1 MDFETGESSAKYT
14 YPIRRKKT
22 IKIKQN
28 TKENTGNM
36 IYNYIKLYFKVA
48 KHFASRCL
56 NFWTVLEIM
65 KSVLSFIL
73 PSARAFKNE
82 DKRNIF

>member
-14 YPIRRKKT
+14 YPSTRKKT

-48 KHFASRCL
+48 KHFTSLGSMFEFL
-56 NFWTVLEIM
+56 NGPWNYEVCVKFYSSICAG
-65 KSVLSFIL
+65 I
-73 PSARAFKNE
+73 
-82 DKRNIF
+82 

>member
-14 YPIRRKKT
+14 YPRT
-22 IKIKQN
+22 IKNPLKIKQH

-48 KHFASRCL
+48 KHFKSLGSIFEFL
-56 NFWTVLEIM
+56 NG
-65 KSVLSFIL
+65 
-73 PSARAFKNE
+73 P
-82 DKRNIF
+82 